1 MWGSRTFSLWNESLY
16 SFLFGIYFIPQTS
29 LIYTDIPSEMPL
41 KTDLQSFSFMQQS
54 INPLAFSRLEFIHS
68 TNIGHFT
75 FYQISYLPSIMVLPA
90 LSKHQIYLS
99 YCCLRFFLR
108 RKCMMCFQSYA
119 DTKKIPTGVKNHS
132 YAVSWNSPS
141 ILWEWPV

>member
-1 MWGSRTFSLWNESLY
+1 MNPSTVFCLGYILYPKQVSFTLISHLKCLSKQIYSHFPLCSRALIPWHFPDWSL
-16 SFLFGIYFIPQTS
+16 FIPPTLDTS
-29 LIYTDIPSEMPL
+29 P
-41 KTDLQSFSFMQQS
+41 
-54 INPLAFSRLEFIHS
+54 
-68 TNIGHFT
+68 FT
-75 FYQISYLPSIMVLPA
+75 CIMVLPA

-141 ILWEWPV
+141 ILWE